1 MKANHYLIKILDM
14 INQIHL
20 YSIKKQFNKKG
31 MILSLKKAIKQINL
45 NHKNYPQN
53 QFKNHNINKNF

>member
-1 MKANHYLIKILDM
+1 MATPVMIMGINAGLDM

-31 MILSLKKAIKQINL
+31 MILSLKKAIKQIL
-45 NHKNYPQN
+45 NEHKT
-53 QFKNHNINKNF
+53 KG